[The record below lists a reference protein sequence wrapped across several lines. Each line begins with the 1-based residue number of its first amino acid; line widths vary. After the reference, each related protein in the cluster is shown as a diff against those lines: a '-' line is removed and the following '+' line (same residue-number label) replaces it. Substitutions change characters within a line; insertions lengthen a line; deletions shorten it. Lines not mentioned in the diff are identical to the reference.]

1 MKSESHRQIKLSK
14 IRPRRPGARGVVSML
29 VRPSGASWIFCLCA
43 VLLGSE
49 ALGNALPFRPLDD
62 SSGRFTVSLL
72 TAPYER
78 DLDRVLNIKE
88 QQPTDL
94 AVLDEHGWF
103 PMDDVPYRTDTY
115 DMFQQAAAEVP
126 QDPLT
131 PEEEVA
137 GESGTAGVEVGI
149 PSPVAVG
156 GSILGGLGVLASILA
171 DWF

>member
-1 MKSESHRQIKLSK
+1 MQPKTHGRIKLSRF
-14 IRPRRPGARGVVSML
+14 RPRRQFARGDGSML
-29 VRPSGASWIFCLCA
+29 VRPAAAPWFIGLCLI
-43 VLLGSE
+43 LFGSE
-49 ALGNALPFRPLDD
+49 SLGNSLPFRTLED
-62 SSGRFTVSLL
+62 SSDRFTVSLL

-78 DLDRVLNIKE
+78 DLDRVLNVEE

-115 DMFQQAAAEVP
+115 DMFQQAADEVP

-137 GESGTAGVEVGI
+137 EESGTAGVQVGI

-156 GSILGGLGVLASILA
+156 GSILGGLGVLASIFA